1 MELLCGPIRAK
12 SVQKIIHKRI
22 GTYLRC
28 QPHIHFLQVAWVDVG
43 GCQLLHNFQLV
54 VLLSLVELLVVIK
67 ADFVL
72 TSHAIGVSQQVV
84 PDALHYVR
92 YIAQEVEKA
101 SFVQ

>member
-43 GCQLLHNFQLV
+43 GCQLSHNFQLV

-72 TSHAIGVSQQVV
+72 TSLETIQNYKLKSNTKIML
-84 PDALHYVR
+84 PMFN
-92 YIAQEVEKA
+92 
-101 SFVQ
+101 FVTP